1 MDLFIQNRL
10 MPEGRIDAR
19 GVAVLALHWQRDL
32 VLPDGKFG
40 FFAKEIAR
48 LGLVP
53 RMARLLQAVR
63 VAGGTVVYLNVGHRE
78 DSREVVKNSP
88 LFLSSSKVH
97 AFVHGTPGIEVID
110 ELRPEKEDFQVEHP
124 RISGFFATQLDMI
137 LRAREI
143 HTVAVAGTATNVA
156 VDTTVRDALQL
167 GYNTILLEDCCCSSE
182 PKFHEAAMTT
192 LRILATWVASAEE
205 FVARL
210 TPA

>member
-10 MPEGRIDAR
+10 MPDGHIDAR
-19 GVAVLALHWQRDL
+19 GVAVLALHWQKDL

-48 LGLVP
+48 QGMVP
-53 RMARLLQAVR
+53 RMAKLLDAVR
-63 VAGGTVVYLNVGHRE
+63 SAGGTVIYLNVGHSE

-88 LFLSSSKVH
+88 LFLAASKVH
-97 AFVHGTPGIEVID
+97 AFVRGTRGAEVID
-110 ELRPEKEDFQVEHP
+110 ELRPQKDDFEVEHP
-124 RISGFFATQLDMI
+124 RISGFFATQLDML
-137 LRAREI
+137 LRARNI

-182 PKFHEAAMTT
+182 PKFHDAALMT
-192 LRILATWVASAEE
+192 LRVLATWVASADE

-210 TPA
+210 KPA

>member
-53 RMARLLQAVR
+53 KMARLLQAVR
-63 VAGGTVVYLNVGHRE
+63 AAGGTVIYLNVGHRE

-156 VDTTVRDALQL
+156 VDMTVRDALQL
-167 GYNTILLEDCCCSSE
+167 GYNTILLEDCCCSSD
-182 PKFHEAAMTT
+182 PQFHEAAMTT